1 MSDFQTNNKAL
12 REKTAQERKEKR
24 EKLNAR
30 LAKKK
35 QAMKAKHKETLNAVM
50 FGALE
55 GERSSDS

>member
-1 MSDFQTNNKAL
+1 MFSQVSEFQTNNKAL

-35 QAMKAKHKETLNAVM
+35 QAMKAKHKETLNAVIV
-50 FGALE
+50 GTL
-55 GERSSDS
+55 

>member
-35 QAMKAKHKETLNAVM
+35 QAMKAKHKETLNAVIV
-50 FGALE
+50 GTL
-55 GERSSDS
+55 